1 MVNLQNLL
9 SLARLSWFGADEM
22 KRLTGLFVAWL
33 LAGFLTYPA
42 VAGPGDAEGSTPQIA
57 GIAIKDGVMELSVN
71 FAQSFDWE
79 SVKFVSIKTFAN
91 DPPWFPPTRHEL
103 TFGHHEVEMMEWFQF
118 DYIEIG
124 NYEVTEDFTVEAKL
138 FGRKK
143 IVGVF
148 DPATNLLK
156 FDGLDYK
163 SMVKT
168 PNFIVKSSTNLKTWK
183 KVSKLEAV
191 AKEAEWGRP
200 LAVRFKLTA
209 AAQRFFVVQIYED

>member
-1 MVNLQNLL
+1 
-9 SLARLSWFGADEM
+9 M
-22 KRLTGLFVAWL
+22 KRLTGLFVAGL
-33 LAGFLTYPA
+33 LSGSA
-42 VAGPGDAEGSTPQIA
+42 VAGPEIA
-57 GIAIKDGVMELSVN
+57 GIAIKDGVVELSVN
-71 FAQSFDWE
+71 FAQSFEWE
-79 SVKFVSIKTFAN
+79 SMKFVSKKTFPN

-103 TFGHHEVEMMEWFQF
+103 TFGHHEVGMMEWFQF

-191 AKEAEWGRP
+191 AKESEWGRP